1 MRIREVLAMNEDDLE
16 YDDIED
22 DEPDDEQDY
31 RDTLPSADDAKPN
44 EKKPYQ
50 GHLRPMGGDQ
60 PGSGATRPLFG
71 SNPFAGGRSASP
83 SDNNNQSPLRS
94 GSSPFGAR
102 PTQPPSGS
110 SPFGSGS
117 SGSASPFGARP
128 TQPPSGKSPL
138 GSSGSGSL
146 PQFAARPTQPP
157 SGNSPLGSG
166 GKAFGG
172 LQANLPMDDIPALSE
187 LHDDDDDDLTQL
199 KLSTSS
205 LGKFS
210 IRRSTL
216 PKKPKHPLWRRVL
229 NIVLGVCLIAVS
241 SGLLAVKWSLE
252 VEVIAQWFVWVME
265 WLQTWGAVI
274 IPSIGLLL
282 GLSLVL
288 QQFNNE

>member
-1 MRIREVLAMNEDDLE
+1 MNEDDLE

-60 PGSGATRPLFG
+60 PGNGATRPLFG